1 MKISYF
7 AFSVI
12 FVGCSSYLKLPMKYI
27 FVLQTY
33 LLAEEDIH
41 KEKTIVINKTLTT
54 ILLSPHSQYQCVG
67 LVALWAIPAYA

>member
-27 FVLQTY
+27 FVLQKEMLWTY
-33 LLAEEDIH
+33 EDIRLKQNRDIKH
-41 KEKTIVINKTLTT
+41 K
-54 ILLSPHSQYQCVG
+54 QR
-67 LVALWAIPAYA
+67 AIKSSFLFVYAFK